1 MGKSAL
7 IQQKR
12 IIDFDPTICG
22 AQNGSILLFSPIPL
36 IEDGVLYLPEKVR
49 MPDGSVIENIELPW
63 AFTRALELWEGKSVS
78 MFASRQFLQP
88 IFNRACELI
97 DHWEMNLRLHLPK
110 VINMF
115 LYDDV
120 IEEKLTN
127 GKTVTCTSENGI
139 LYLDGKVEYVPDCN
153 PYAKS
158 LPLVPIHDSYKD
170 SFSGI
175 DSFSTEGCGR
185 DLFGGIYSLDG
196 KAFIRWD
203 GNREVSEYH
212 IRPGVEKISNK
223 AFWVVTGLGNGDH
236 GILIRHISL
245 PDSLKYIGKEAF
257 RACGLR
263 EMTLPDSV
271 CEIDDKAFINC
282 QVLESIKLPQNLQ
295 RLGESAFYSSGIKR
309 IKIPKSVTSIGDKC
323 FYNCWQLS
331 AIEVEEGNAVYTS
344 EDGVLFNHDKTVLL
358 RVPPLLYP
366 DSSQNENPRKDLHII
381 HEEEW
386 ICEKDCV
393 ATYNNLFEN
402 ITYVTKFDPE
412 KGIEYKEIIHKGD
425 VYLSPAL
432 ELSDGGGSHLSRGT
446 RIYVENGEHIKSG
459 RVIGLKY
466 EYDYPDDWEA
476 YYGPS
481 RKEYTIPSSVITL
494 ADNALQRCPFKIL
507 NIPQGVISIGD
518 NPFDMCSFL
527 EMHVDPNNERFEAK
541 EQLLIDKKRNAV
553 ITRFG
558 NNKEQLIPSGYE
570 VIEGGFFNI
579 SGKDIIIPEGV
590 KFLGN
595 RAFDYGIPN
604 SIHLPKSLCY
614 SEAQF
619 NFRIYGS
626 GYEEYK
632 IVVPNGM
639 LEKYRRLLGE
649 YSWFVKRYMEE
660 EKDETV
666 PIKYHYDGKV
676 SELDLAYAI
685 ADEHGALYSSD
696 GKRLLKF
703 TDEFYLGTS
712 FYRVKD
718 GTEVI
723 CEDANCPSI
732 NTIHLP
738 PSLKYICR
746 NAFWCER
753 IVFEGDNIDIED
765 NTFELSSDTT
775 IYIPCG
781 TWANF
786 YKNIEIGRWKD
797 EDDEDIDEDDIRFNL
812 IELSRPNV
820 YKYLKEQKEIFLGI
834 LSQHQLISSYSIA
847 SLDGTYENR
856 FICYKDNGKVLCFN
870 EYYKCYYKHILHLS
884 ALGYKKRD
892 ITNLLGI
899 SIDDVK
905 NNREA
910 LAQYLGRTLASHV
923 IFYWIEEFVDED
935 SGEVISIDRNQIA
948 LQAGHTL
955 VEEDI
960 NMMLEN
966 KGLVK
971 EPIRFLHESYDH
983 DYIPFI
989 SHFGSDDDD
998 TWKLDEDFRN
1008 LLIQSMFPYK
1018 KPEDVSKEEKL
1029 TLAYNIVTIIKGVC
1043 DHGGYLEEILL
1054 PLKFNGRKADA
1065 IVEETEAK
1073 LRDLISTFYDDKINR
1088 IMACE
1093 TDSQVVAE
1101 FKDDREIID
1110 ELTIYLEANG
1120 IKSQIVESYINH
1132 VFKFFTRDDDLW

>member
-1 MGKSAL
+1 MG
-7 IQQKR
+7 
-12 IIDFDPTICG
+12 DT
-22 AQNGSILLFSPIPL
+22 PL
-36 IEDGVLYLPEKVR
+36 E
-49 MPDGSVIENIELPW
+49 
-63 AFTRALELWEGKSVS
+63 
-78 MFASRQFLQP
+78 
-88 IFNRACELI
+88 
-97 DHWEMNLRLHLPK
+97 
-110 VINMF
+110 IN
-115 LYDDV
+115 
-120 IEEKLTN
+120 
-127 GKTVTCTSENGI
+127 
-139 LYLDGKVEYVPDCN
+139 
-153 PYAKS
+153 
-158 LPLVPIHDSYKD
+158 
-170 SFSGI
+170 
-175 DSFSTEGCGR
+175 
-185 DLFGGIYSLDG
+185 
-196 KAFIRWD
+196 
-203 GNREVSEYH
+203 
-212 IRPGVEKISNK
+212 
-223 AFWVVTGLGNGDH
+223 
-236 GILIRHISL
+236 
-245 PDSLKYIGKEAF
+245 
-257 RACGLR
+257 
-263 EMTLPDSV
+263 
-271 CEIDDKAFINC
+271 
-282 QVLESIKLPQNLQ
+282 
-295 RLGESAFYSSGIKR
+295 
-309 IKIPKSVTSIGDKC
+309 
-323 FYNCWQLS
+323 
-331 AIEVEEGNAVYTS
+331 
-344 EDGVLFNHDKTVLL
+344 
-358 RVPPLLYP
+358 
-366 DSSQNENPRKDLHII
+366 
-381 HEEEW
+381 
-386 ICEKDCV
+386 
-393 ATYNNLFEN
+393 
-402 ITYVTKFDPE
+402 
-412 KGIEYKEIIHKGD
+412 
-425 VYLSPAL
+425 YLSKIRVHP
-432 ELSDGGGSHLSRGT
+432 DNKRYVVVGS
-446 RIYVENGEHIKSG
+446 
-459 RVIGLKY
+459 
-466 EYDYPDDWEA
+466 
-476 YYGPS
+476 
-481 RKEYTIPSSVITL
+481 
-494 ADNALQRCPFKIL
+494 F
-507 NIPQGVISIGD
+507 
-518 NPFDMCSFL
+518 
-527 EMHVDPNNERFEAK
+527 
-541 EQLLIDKKRNAV
+541 LIDKYTNAIV
-553 ITRFG
+553 FFFG
-558 NNKEQLIPSGYE
+558 SDKEPSIP
-570 VIEGGFFNI
+570 EGFEMIASQAFNR
-579 SGKDIIIPEGV
+579 SLMKDIVIPEGV
-590 KFLGN
+590 KYIGEHALGCSTP
-595 RAFDYGIPN
+595 R
-604 SIHLPKSLCY
+604 SIHFPKSICY
-614 SEAQF
+614 
-619 NFRIYGS
+619 FRDGFYRD
-626 GYEEYK
+626 YYNYDDFK
-632 IVVPNGM
+632 IIVPNGM

-746 NAFWCER
+746 NALWCER

-1043 DHGGYLEEILL
+1043 EHGGYLDEILL

-1101 FKDDREIID
+1101 FKDDREILD

-1120 IKSQIVESYINH
+1120 IKSQIVESYVNH